1 MPRRS
6 SRFAAQVRHEVV
18 LIARDPGPLIGYTLM
33 PLLLIVVLK
42 PMLGALGG
50 AGRLGGAALA
60 ASAMAVM
67 FALFALKT
75 VGALLL
81 DERTWHTWE
90 RLRSSPAPFG
100 EILAAKALPLFGAV
114 VVQQA
119 ILFTFAA
126 AVYGVAP
133 RLGWAPLALVVVAW
147 SACILTLGTAAATLA
162 RSPAQLSAAG
172 DLLALATTILAGALV
187 PSQLLVGWLRAAG
200 PISPGYWALRAYRG
214 ALDGG
219 SIGHPLLALG
229 AFALVGIAATSTLAR
244 RKLG

>member
-100 EILAAKALPLFGAV
+100 EILAAKALPLFCAV

-119 ILFTFAA
+119 ILFRFAA
-126 AVYGVAP
+126 AVYGLAP
-133 RLGWAPLALVVVAW
+133 TARLG
-147 SACILTLGTAAATLA
+147 
-162 RSPAQLSAAG
+162 AAG
-172 DLLALATTILAGALV
+172 
-187 PSQLLVGWLRAAG
+187 
-200 PISPGYWALRAYRG
+200 
-214 ALDGG
+214 
-219 SIGHPLLALG
+219 
-229 AFALVGIAATSTLAR
+229 AR
-244 RKLG
+244 RRRVERVHPDARNRRGDTRP